1 MEEKQ
6 RCQSCG
12 MPLGDG
18 FFGTNADGLFTKEY
32 CKFCFQNG
40 NFIDPT
46 LTVEDMIKM
55 SVKNMTEELGFD
67 EEKAKSLAESFIP
80 KLKRWK

>member
-1 MEEKQ
+1 MQEKQ

-18 FFGTNADGLFTKEY
+18 FFGTNADGSFTKEY

-40 NFIDPT
+40 NFVDLT
-46 LTVEDMIKM
+46 LTVEDMIKL
-55 SVKNMTEELGFD
+55 SVKNMTDELGFD
-67 EEKAKSLAESFIP
+67 EEKAKTLAESFIP